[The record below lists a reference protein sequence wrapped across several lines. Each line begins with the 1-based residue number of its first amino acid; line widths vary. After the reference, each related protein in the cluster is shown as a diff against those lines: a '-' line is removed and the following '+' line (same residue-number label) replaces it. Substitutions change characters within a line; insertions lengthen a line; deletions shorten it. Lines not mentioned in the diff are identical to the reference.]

1 MFFQEQ
7 AGFNVKRLG
16 QVFTPPGVVKKM
28 ISLRQNK
35 GSLLEPS
42 SGKGAFSSKFKN
54 IVSIEIDKNIVKDKN
69 TLVCDF
75 FKYSTQNQFQTI
87 IGNPPYVRFQDIPF
101 ETKKILSMDL
111 FDKRS
116 NLYLFFIEKCV
127 KHLTKGG
134 ELIFI
139 TPRDFLKSTNSIKLN
154 KLLYEEGSFT
164 DFYELG
170 DDKIFKGYSPNCA
183 IWRWQKGLKNRKLSC
198 GRAFFYSQGQIWF
211 GKYKLKSHLSDYFD
225 VKVGAVSGADHIFS
239 NQKYGNVQMVC
250 SETRRTKNKRV
261 MIYNKKCG
269 PLKRFKD
276 ELLSRK
282 IKKFNENN
290 WWEWGRKYQRQEGE
304 RIYVNCK
311 TRQKDPFFISS
322 DQAYDGSVLALF
334 PKKKMNLSKAA
345 QALNKT
351 RWQDLGFVCGGRL
364 IFSQRSLQN
373 APVNIL

>member
-7 AGFNVKRLG
+7 LTFNVKHLG
-16 QVFTPPGVVKKM
+16 QVFTPHEIVKKM
-28 ISLRQNK
+28 IGLRKNK

-42 SGKGAFSSKFKN
+42 AGTGSFSSKFKN

-87 IGNPPYVRFQDIPF
+87 IGNPPYVRFQDIPQK
-101 ETKKILSMDL
+101 TKKRLPMDL

-116 NLYLFFIEKCV
+116 NLYLFFIEKCIR
-127 KHLTKGG
+127 HLTKAG

-139 TPRDFLKSTNSIKLN
+139 TPRDFLKSTNSVKLN
-154 KLLYEEGSFT
+154 KILYKEGSFT

-198 GRAFFYSQGQIWF
+198 GKTFFYSQGQIWF
-211 GKYKLKSHLSDYFD
+211 GKHKLQSHLSDYFD
-225 VKVGAVSGADHIFS
+225 IKVGAVSGADHIFS
-239 NQKYGNVQMVC
+239 NQKYGNIHIVC
-250 SETRRTKNKRV
+250 SETRRTKNKRT
-261 MIYNKKCG
+261 MIYNKKCKYLNG
-269 PLKRFKD
+269 FKN
-276 ELLSRK
+276 ELLNRK

-290 WWEWGRKYQRQEGE
+290 WWEWGRKYHHQEGE

-311 TRQKDPFFISS
+311 TRQKDPFFISL

-334 PKKKMNLSKAA
+334 PKIKMDLSKAVDT
-345 QALNKT
+345 LNKT
-351 RWQDLGFVCGGRL
+351 KWQDLGFVCGGRL

-373 APVNIL
+373 APINIL